1 MFATLGMTLAA
12 SMGVPAPQPTGIRID
27 LVAVVPV
34 TCSSG
39 AVLQS
44 APTVDG
50 LALTIAGSCN
60 AHHQVRV
67 TLPDDAAAK
76 AGATLNGAD
85 AAIEAGSF
93 VFRRPAYFAPSS
105 TLRITTDPNNPA
117 AAQLPARLVIE
128 ISPV

>member
-12 SMGVPAPQPTGIRID
+12 SMGVAPPPPASIRID

-44 APTVDG
+44 APTANG
-50 LALTIAGSCN
+50 IALTIAGSCN
-60 AHHQVRV
+60 ANHLVRV
-67 TLPDDAAAK
+67 TLPDDAAGTAS
-76 AGATLNGAD
+76 ATLNGAPGE
-85 AAIEAGSF
+85 IEAGSF
-93 VFRRPAYFAPSS
+93 VFRRPAYFSQAS
-105 TLRITTDPNNPA
+105 TLQILGGGNQAGAP
-117 AAQLPARLVIE
+117 LPASLVIE